1 MINKNLIKK
10 AIKHLFYTIIILMVL
25 FLIFDIYVSISSN
38 RKIYKDINSLPDKGY
53 GVLLGTSKYTKNGQI
68 NVFYKNRI
76 DAAEDIL
83 KNDKI
88 SRIIASGDNR
98 NFRYN
103 EPMKMKQDLIKYGI
117 SEDRVIIDPD
127 GFRTLYSMLNIAK
140 KYNINEAIIVSQRF
154 HLQRAIFIGKF
165 LGLELIGYEAKNVS
179 GMANIKIQIRERGAR
194 LKMIFDILY
203 FTIQQDKK

>member
-1 MINKNLIKK
+1 MINKNSIKK
-10 AIKHLFYTIIILMVL
+10 IIKNILCTIIILVVL
-25 FLIFDIYVSISSN
+25 FFTFDMYVSISSN
-38 RKIYKDINSLPDKGY
+38 KKIYKDLNSLPNKDY
-53 GVLLGTSKYTKNGQI
+53 GVLLGTSKYTKNGKI

-76 DAAEDIL
+76 DAAKDIL
-83 KNDKI
+83 INDKI

-103 EPMKMKQDLIKYGI
+103 EPMKMQQDLVKSGI

-140 KYNINEAIIVSQRF
+140 KYNIKEAIIVSQRF

-179 GMANIKIQIRERGAR
+179 GMANIKIQVRERGAR
-194 LKMIFDILY
+194 LKMIFDIVY
-203 FTIQQDKK
+203 FTVKVDK

>member
-1 MINKNLIKK
+1 MINKNSIKK
-10 AIKHLFYTIIILMVL
+10 IIKNILCTIIILVVL
-25 FLIFDIYVSISSN
+25 FFTFDMYVSISSN
-38 RKIYKDINSLPDKGY
+38 KKIYKDLNSLPDKEY
-53 GVLLGTSKYTKNGQI
+53 GVLLGTSKYTKNGKI

-76 DAAEDIL
+76 DAAKDIL
-83 KNDKI
+83 INDKI

-103 EPMKMKQDLIKYGI
+103 EPMKMQQDLVKSGI

-140 KYNINEAIIVSQRF
+140 KYNIKEAIIVSQRF

-179 GMANIKIQIRERGAR
+179 GMANIKIQVRERGAR
-194 LKMIFDILY
+194 LKMIFDIVY
-203 FTIQQDKK
+203 FTVKVDK

>member
-1 MINKNLIKK
+1 MINKNSIKK
-10 AIKHLFYTIIILMVL
+10 IIKNILCTIIILVVL
-25 FLIFDIYVSISSN
+25 FFTFDMYVSISSN
-38 RKIYKDINSLPDKGY
+38 KKIYQDLNSLPNKDY
-53 GVLLGTSKYTKNGQI
+53 GVLLGTSKYTKNGKI

-76 DAAEDIL
+76 DAAKDIL
-83 KNDKI
+83 INDKI

-103 EPMKMKQDLIKYGI
+103 EPMKMQQDLVKSGI

-140 KYNINEAIIVSQRF
+140 KYNIKEAIIVSQRF

-179 GMANIKIQIRERGAR
+179 GMANIKIQVRERGAR
-194 LKMIFDILY
+194 LKMIFDIVY
-203 FTIQQDKK
+203 FTVKVDK

>member
-1 MINKNLIKK
+1 MINKNSIKK
-10 AIKHLFYTIIILMVL
+10 IIKNILCTIIILVVL
-25 FLIFDIYVSISSN
+25 FFTFDMYVSISSN
-38 RKIYKDINSLPDKGY
+38 KKIYQDLNSLPDKDY
-53 GVLLGTSKYTKNGQI
+53 GVLLGTSKYTKNGKI

-76 DAAEDIL
+76 DAAKDIL
-83 KNDKI
+83 INDKI

-103 EPMKMKQDLIKYGI
+103 EPMKMQQDLVKSGI

-140 KYNINEAIIVSQRF
+140 KYNIKEAIIVSQRF

-179 GMANIKIQIRERGAR
+179 GMANIKIQVRERGAR
-194 LKMIFDILY
+194 LKMIFDIVY
-203 FTIQQDKK
+203 FTVKVDK

>member
-1 MINKNLIKK
+1 MINKNSIKK
-10 AIKHLFYTIIILMVL
+10 IIKNILCTIIILVVL
-25 FLIFDIYVSISSN
+25 FFTFDMYVSISSN
-38 RKIYKDINSLPDKGY
+38 KKIYKDLNSLPDKDY
-53 GVLLGTSKYTKNGQI
+53 GVLLGTSKYTKNGKI

-76 DAAEDIL
+76 DAAKDIL
-83 KNDKI
+83 INNKI

-103 EPMKMKQDLIKYGI
+103 EPMKMQQDLVKSGI

-140 KYNINEAIIVSQRF
+140 KYNIKEAIIVSQRF

-179 GMANIKIQIRERGAR
+179 GMANIKIQVRERGAR
-194 LKMIFDILY
+194 LKMIFDIVY
-203 FTIQQDKK
+203 FTVKVDK

>member
-1 MINKNLIKK
+1 MINKNSIKK
-10 AIKHLFYTIIILMVL
+10 IIKNILCTIIILVVL
-25 FLIFDIYVSISSN
+25 FFTFDMYVSISSN
-38 RKIYKDINSLPDKGY
+38 KKIYQDLNSLPNRDY
-53 GVLLGTSKYTKNGQI
+53 GVLLGTSKYTKNGKI

-76 DAAEDIL
+76 DAAKDIL
-83 KNDKI
+83 INDKI

-103 EPMKMKQDLIKYGI
+103 EPMKMQQDLVKSGI

-140 KYNINEAIIVSQRF
+140 KYNIKEAIIVSQRF

-179 GMANIKIQIRERGAR
+179 GMANIKIQVRERGAR
-194 LKMIFDILY
+194 LKMIFDIVY
-203 FTIQQDKK
+203 FTVKVDK

>member
-1 MINKNLIKK
+1 M
-10 AIKHLFYTIIILMVL
+10 
-25 FLIFDIYVSISSN
+25 YVSISSN
-38 RKIYKDINSLPDKGY
+38 KKIYKDLNSLPDKDY
-53 GVLLGTSKYTKNGQI
+53 GVLLGTSKYTKNGKI

-76 DAAEDIL
+76 DAAKDIL
-83 KNDKI
+83 INDKI

-103 EPMKMKQDLIKYGI
+103 EPMKMQQDLVKSGI

-140 KYNINEAIIVSQRF
+140 KYNIKEAIIVSQRF

-179 GMANIKIQIRERGAR
+179 GMANIKIQVRERGAR
-194 LKMIFDILY
+194 LKMIFDIVY
-203 FTIQQDKK
+203 FTVKVDK

>member
-1 MINKNLIKK
+1 MINKNSIKK
-10 AIKHLFYTIIILMVL
+10 IIKNILCTIIILVVL
-25 FLIFDIYVSISSN
+25 FFTFDMYVSISSN
-38 RKIYKDINSLPDKGY
+38 KKIYKDINSLPDKDY
-53 GVLLGTSKYTKNGQI
+53 GVLLGTSKYTKNGKI

-76 DAAEDIL
+76 DAAKDIL
-83 KNDKI
+83 INDKI

-103 EPMKMKQDLIKYGI
+103 EPMKMQQDLVKSGI

-140 KYNINEAIIVSQRF
+140 KYNIKEAIIVSQRF

-179 GMANIKIQIRERGAR
+179 GMANIKIQVRERGAR
-194 LKMIFDILY
+194 LKMIFDIVY
-203 FTIQQDKK
+203 FTVKVDK

>member
-1 MINKNLIKK
+1 MINKNSIKK
-10 AIKHLFYTIIILMVL
+10 IIKNILCTIIILVVL
-25 FLIFDIYVSISSN
+25 FFTFDMYVSISSN
-38 RKIYKDINSLPDKGY
+38 KKIYKDLNSLPDKDY
-53 GVLLGTSKYTKNGQI
+53 GVLLGTSKYTKNGKI

-76 DAAEDIL
+76 DAAKDIL
-83 KNDKI
+83 INDKI

-103 EPMKMKQDLIKYGI
+103 EPMKMQQDLVKSGI

-140 KYNINEAIIVSQRF
+140 KYNIKEAIIVSQRF

-179 GMANIKIQIRERGAR
+179 GMANIKIQVRERGAR
-194 LKMIFDILY
+194 LKMIFDIVY
-203 FTIQQDKK
+203 FTVKVDK